1 MGSRAGTTSWLRPLT
16 GSNSAGFDA
25 VRALLAAK
33 ASIAALLIG
42 LSLTAPSIAQ
52 EQRTIFNTP
61 DFRQDSSL
69 WTNPAYYRNNTPGQL
84 RGMAIN
90 VEGRRTGQE
99 LSARVYGSEGT
110 GKAGADMKSPYP
122 YTNAWDHYQALLKQA
137 NGGTKHTRAT
147 LPDWSGHWG

>member
-1 MGSRAGTTSWLRPLT
+1 MDGRAVTTSSLLRPT
-16 GSNSAGFDA
+16 ENSSAGFDA
-25 VRALLAAK
+25 VRAPLMAK
-33 ASIAALLIG
+33 VSLAALLVG
-42 LSLTAPSIAQ
+42 LALSVSTVAQ

-61 DFRQDSSL
+61 DFRQDSAL

-110 GKAGADMKSPYP
+110 GKAGTELKSPYP
-122 YTNAWDHYQALLKQA
+122 YKNAWDQYQALLKQY
-137 NGGTKHTRAT
+137 NGGT
-147 LPDWSGHWG
+147 